1 MIENLQN
8 ALSQAP
14 SDRVIEFSDNTFL
27 VDAAL
32 IGELLHVPAT
42 SVPILMR
49 ERRITSICERGTG
62 QDEAEFRLTFFYRS
76 RRARLITDAAGAPPP
91 RTQGGRPARGPNAR
105 AGRFAAGAPLPGD
118 ER

>member
-14 SDRVIEFSDNTFL
+14 SDRVIGFSDDTFL

-62 QDEAEFRLTFFYRS
+62 QDEGEFRLTFFYRS
-76 RRARLITDAAGAPPP
+76 RRARLITDAAGRLLRRSAIDF
-91 RTQGGRPARGPNAR
+91 GDRPIPDALRR
-105 AGRFAAGAPLPGD
+105 SAG
-118 ER
+118 